1 MSWSLEVRL
10 DGEPIVTVPADEWL
24 LAQVLA
30 EASVALWGGPVSV
43 IDAIAVRR
51 AAAAAESADPTIFD
65 ALSEAVA

>member
-24 LAQVLA
+24 IAQVLA

-43 IDAIAVRR
+43 IDAIAAQRLAT
-51 AAAAAESADPTIFD
+51 AAANADPTIFD
-65 ALSEAVA
+65 ALEVAS